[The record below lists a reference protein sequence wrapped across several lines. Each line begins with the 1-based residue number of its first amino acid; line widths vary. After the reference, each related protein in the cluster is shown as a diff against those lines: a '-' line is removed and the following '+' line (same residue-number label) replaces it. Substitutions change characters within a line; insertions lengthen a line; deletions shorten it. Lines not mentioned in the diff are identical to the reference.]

1 MSSPLAAPLA
11 APLRMSGQDWL
22 LLVALSVLWGG
33 TFFFAKIALADIPP
47 MTLVFGRVSIA
58 AVTLF
63 IVLKASGLALPSFGR
78 LWAAF
83 FVLGLIN
90 NVLPFNLIFW
100 GQHQMPAEIAASLA
114 SILNATTP
122 VFAVVIAHF
131 LTLDEKL
138 TPRRALGVVFGFM
151 GVFLLLAPRL
161 LSAGARADV
170 PAALGMLA
178 CLSASCVYVFGGLYA
193 RRFKAMGVAP
203 MQLAFG
209 QLAASSLIM
218 LPVASFADR
227 PWTLPMPGL
236 APLAALAGLAVIS
249 TALAFVLFFRILASA
264 GTTNLLLVT
273 FLIPVTAILLGVAF
287 LGEHL
292 GFIHLAAMALI
303 GLGLAAIDG
312 RVFTLLRRAAPQA
325 P

>member
-63 IVLKASGLALPSFGR
+63 IVLKASGLALPSFGK

-100 GQHQMPAEIAASLA
+100 GQHQMPPEIAASLA

-312 RVFTLLRRAAPQA
+312 RVFTLLRRAAPHA